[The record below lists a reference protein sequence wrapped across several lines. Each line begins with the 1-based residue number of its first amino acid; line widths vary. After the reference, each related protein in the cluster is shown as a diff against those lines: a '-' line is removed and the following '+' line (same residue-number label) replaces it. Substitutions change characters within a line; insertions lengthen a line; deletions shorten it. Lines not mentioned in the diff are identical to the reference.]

1 MPTPTPLP
9 SQVLLQV
16 PFTTQAPL
24 NNWAQH
30 QESCEAAT
38 LTMLVSYWQHS
49 SAVVIDPHAADASIN
64 QIDKWKS
71 QPDLNVTMMGELAE
85 QHFGYAYRIVP
96 NEPKVIAEQLS
107 AGRPLIAEVRTHALG
122 NPRYPGYSTHYE
134 QNGYS
139 VPHFILIIGYDSTGV
154 WLNDPGISW
163 GRGYHISYAQL
174 AHAIDSL
181 DQHHPALNQG
191 QVLLLLGGPHEEG
204 VEDKARVVLPVAE
217 RAQPADQEQQLAQRG
232 LLLHRGEPLGRLQHG
247 HARGVAGV
255 VADQR
260 RPVGPDDLGLRDD
273 VQRTARVQHQVDVRE
288 RLQPGAEP
296 RLGPPDALGHGPDP
310 SAGAAEDG
318 DDPVRLAQL
327 LRPQHDPVIPVELHQ
342 LILPYSRDIPPQ
354 DASGR
359 AVPPALTA

>member
-1 MPTPTPLP
+1 MGVLVRRGAVPRPRPVRWGGVVIAVMAALILGSGSGVVARHYLNQRAPAVPLPGVTAVHAQPLPVEVGPGTMPTPTPLP
-9 SQVLLQV
+9 SQMLLQV

-49 SAVVIDPHAADASIN
+49 SAVVIEPHAADASIN

-85 QHFGYAYRIVP
+85 QHFGFAYRIVP
-96 NEPKVIAEQLS
+96 NDPKVIAEQLS

-191 QVLLLLGGPHEEG
+191 QVLLLLAPE
-204 VEDKARVVLPVAE
+204 K
-217 RAQPADQEQQLAQRG
+217 
-232 LLLHRGEPLGRLQHG
+232 
-247 HARGVAGV
+247 
-255 VADQR
+255 
-260 RPVGPDDLGLRDD
+260 
-273 VQRTARVQHQVDVRE
+273 
-288 RLQPGAEP
+288 
-296 RLGPPDALGHGPDP
+296 
-310 SAGAAEDG
+310 
-318 DDPVRLAQL
+318 PVRV
-327 LRPQHDPVIPVELHQ
+327 RPGNI
-342 LILPYSRDIPPQ
+342 
-354 DASGR
+354 
-359 AVPPALTA
+359 

>member
-1 MPTPTPLP
+1 MIAVIAALVLGSGSGVVARHYLNQRTAAAPLPGVTNVHAQPLPVEVGPGTMPTPTPLP

-96 NEPKVIAEQLS
+96 NDPKVIAEQLS

-191 QVLLLLGGPHEEG
+191 QVLLLLAPE
-204 VEDKARVVLPVAE
+204 KPVK
-217 RAQPADQEQQLAQRG
+217 
-232 LLLHRGEPLGRLQHG
+232 
-247 HARGVAGV
+247 V
-255 VADQR
+255 
-260 RPVGPDDLGLRDD
+260 RPGN
-273 VQRTARVQHQVDVRE
+273 
-288 RLQPGAEP
+288 
-296 RLGPPDALGHGPDP
+296 
-310 SAGAAEDG
+310 
-318 DDPVRLAQL
+318 
-327 LRPQHDPVIPVELHQ
+327 I
-342 LILPYSRDIPPQ
+342 
-354 DASGR
+354 
-359 AVPPALTA
+359 

>member
-1 MPTPTPLP
+1 MGVVARRGVIARPSPRLHWLGIGIAVSAALVLGSASGVVARHYLNQSAAAAPLPGVTPVHAQPLPVEVGPGTMPTPTPLP

-24 NNWAQH
+24 NNWAKH

-38 LTMLVSYWQHS
+38 LTMLVAYWQHNA
-49 SAVVIDPHAADASIN
+49 AVVIDPHAADATIN
-64 QIDKWKS
+64 QIDAWKS

-96 NEPKVIAEQLS
+96 NDPKVIAEQLS

-163 GRGYHISYAQL
+163 GRGYHITYAQL

-191 QVLLLLGGPHEEG
+191 QVLLLLAPE
-204 VEDKARVVLPVAE
+204 KPVK
-217 RAQPADQEQQLAQRG
+217 
-232 LLLHRGEPLGRLQHG
+232 
-247 HARGVAGV
+247 V
-255 VADQR
+255 
-260 RPVGPDDLGLRDD
+260 RPGN
-273 VQRTARVQHQVDVRE
+273 
-288 RLQPGAEP
+288 
-296 RLGPPDALGHGPDP
+296 
-310 SAGAAEDG
+310 
-318 DDPVRLAQL
+318 
-327 LRPQHDPVIPVELHQ
+327 I
-342 LILPYSRDIPPQ
+342 
-354 DASGR
+354 
-359 AVPPALTA
+359 

>member
-1 MPTPTPLP
+1 VIAVIAALVLGSGSGVVARHYLNQRTAAAPLAGVTNVHAQPLPVEVGPGTMPTPTPLP
-9 SQVLLQV
+9 NQVLLQV

-96 NEPKVIAEQLS
+96 NDPKVIAEQLS

-163 GRGYHISYAQL
+163 GRGYHITYAQL

-191 QVLLLLGGPHEEG
+191 QVLLLLAPE
-204 VEDKARVVLPVAE
+204 KPVK
-217 RAQPADQEQQLAQRG
+217 
-232 LLLHRGEPLGRLQHG
+232 
-247 HARGVAGV
+247 V
-255 VADQR
+255 
-260 RPVGPDDLGLRDD
+260 RPGN
-273 VQRTARVQHQVDVRE
+273 
-288 RLQPGAEP
+288 
-296 RLGPPDALGHGPDP
+296 
-310 SAGAAEDG
+310 
-318 DDPVRLAQL
+318 
-327 LRPQHDPVIPVELHQ
+327 I
-342 LILPYSRDIPPQ
+342 
-354 DASGR
+354 
-359 AVPPALTA
+359 

>member
-1 MPTPTPLP
+1 MVSLALVIGSVSGVVAHHYLNQRAAAAPLPGVTAVHAQPIPVEVGPGTLPTPTPLP
-9 SQVLLQV
+9 SQILLQV

-64 QIDKWKS
+64 QIDRWKS
-71 QPDLNVTMMGELAE
+71 QPDLNVTMMGDLAE
-85 QHFGYAYRIVP
+85 QHFGYAYRLVP
-96 NEPKVIAEQLS
+96 NDSKVIAEQLS

-174 AHAIDSL
+174 THAIDSL
-181 DQHHPALNQG
+181 DQHHPSLNQG
-191 QVLLLLGGPHEEG
+191 QVLLLLAPE
-204 VEDKARVVLPVAE
+204 KPVK
-217 RAQPADQEQQLAQRG
+217 
-232 LLLHRGEPLGRLQHG
+232 
-247 HARGVAGV
+247 V
-255 VADQR
+255 
-260 RPVGPDDLGLRDD
+260 RPGN
-273 VQRTARVQHQVDVRE
+273 
-288 RLQPGAEP
+288 
-296 RLGPPDALGHGPDP
+296 
-310 SAGAAEDG
+310 
-318 DDPVRLAQL
+318 
-327 LRPQHDPVIPVELHQ
+327 I
-342 LILPYSRDIPPQ
+342 
-354 DASGR
+354 
-359 AVPPALTA
+359 

>member
-1 MPTPTPLP
+1 MGVLVRRGRVRPPRPVRWGGVVIAVIAALVLGSGSGVVARHYLNQRTAAAPLAGVTTVHAQPLPVEVGPGTMPTPTPLP

-96 NEPKVIAEQLS
+96 NDPKVIAEQLS

-191 QVLLLLGGPHEEG
+191 QVLLLLAPE
-204 VEDKARVVLPVAE
+204 KPVK
-217 RAQPADQEQQLAQRG
+217 
-232 LLLHRGEPLGRLQHG
+232 
-247 HARGVAGV
+247 V
-255 VADQR
+255 
-260 RPVGPDDLGLRDD
+260 RPGN
-273 VQRTARVQHQVDVRE
+273 
-288 RLQPGAEP
+288 
-296 RLGPPDALGHGPDP
+296 
-310 SAGAAEDG
+310 
-318 DDPVRLAQL
+318 
-327 LRPQHDPVIPVELHQ
+327 I
-342 LILPYSRDIPPQ
+342 
-354 DASGR
+354 
-359 AVPPALTA
+359 

>member
-1 MPTPTPLP
+1 LIRPSPRPRRLGIGIAVSIAIVIGSISGVAGRHYLNQHAGATPLAGVTNVHAQPLPVEVGPGTMPTPTPLP
-9 SQVLLQV
+9 SEVLLQV

-49 SAVVIDPHAADASIN
+49 PVVVIDPHAADASIN

-85 QHFGYAYRIVP
+85 QHFGYAYRLVP
-96 NEPKVIAEQLS
+96 NDPQVIAEQLS

-139 VPHFILIIGYDSTGV
+139 VPHFVLIIGYDGTGV

-181 DQHHPALNQG
+181 DTHHPSLNQG
-191 QVLLLLGGPHEEG
+191 QVLLLLAPE
-204 VEDKARVVLPVAE
+204 K
-217 RAQPADQEQQLAQRG
+217 
-232 LLLHRGEPLGRLQHG
+232 
-247 HARGVAGV
+247 
-255 VADQR
+255 
-260 RPVGPDDLGLRDD
+260 
-273 VQRTARVQHQVDVRE
+273 
-288 RLQPGAEP
+288 
-296 RLGPPDALGHGPDP
+296 
-310 SAGAAEDG
+310 
-318 DDPVRLAQL
+318 PVRV
-327 LRPQHDPVIPVELHQ
+327 RPGNI
-342 LILPYSRDIPPQ
+342 
-354 DASGR
+354 
-359 AVPPALTA
+359 

>member
-1 MPTPTPLP
+1 MGVLVRRGAVTRTPRPVRWGGVVIAVMAALILGSGSGVVARHYLNQRAAAAPLPGVTAVHAQPLPVEVGPGTMPTPTPLP

-30 QESCEAAT
+30 QESCEAAA

-49 SAVVIDPHAADASIN
+49 SAVVIDPRAADATIN
-64 QIDKWKS
+64 QIDRWKS
-71 QPDLNVTMMGELAE
+71 QPDLDVTMMGELAE
-85 QHFGYAYRIVP
+85 QHFNYAYRLVP
-96 NEPKVIAEQLS
+96 NDPQVIAEQLA

-134 QNGYS
+134 QSGYS

-191 QVLLLLGGPHEEG
+191 QVLLLLAPE
-204 VEDKARVVLPVAE
+204 KPVK
-217 RAQPADQEQQLAQRG
+217 
-232 LLLHRGEPLGRLQHG
+232 
-247 HARGVAGV
+247 V
-255 VADQR
+255 
-260 RPVGPDDLGLRDD
+260 RPGN
-273 VQRTARVQHQVDVRE
+273 
-288 RLQPGAEP
+288 
-296 RLGPPDALGHGPDP
+296 
-310 SAGAAEDG
+310 
-318 DDPVRLAQL
+318 
-327 LRPQHDPVIPVELHQ
+327 I
-342 LILPYSRDIPPQ
+342 
-354 DASGR
+354 
-359 AVPPALTA
+359 